1 MPQPKKI
8 EILPSYLNKMINSH
22 LSGVEFKDWARGGG
36 GTIFSY
42 KINTSAIW
50 KWQYS
55 QIW

>member
-36 GTIFSY
+36 TIFSY